1 MTTEAPAALAMVTI
15 DCADPA
21 GEAAFWAAALGWEV
35 TYADDDYG
43 MASDGRQ
50 RLGFGRVEGWQP
62 PDWPNPDGT
71 KQFHLDLA
79 VADLEPAA
87 ERLIELGASRAEPQP
102 GDGWIVMRDPDGHPF
117 CLTKA
122 ANWG

>member
-1 MTTEAPAALAMVTI
+1 MTTDAPAALAMVTV

-35 TYADDDYG
+35 TYADGDYG
-43 MASDGRQ
+43 MASDGTL
-50 RLGFGRVEGWQP
+50 RLGFGRVDGWERP
-62 PDWPNPDGT
+62 AWPNPDGT

-79 VADLEPAA
+79 VADLATA
-87 ERLIELGASRAEPQP
+87 EQQLLALGATKPADQP
-102 GDGWIVMRDPDGHPF
+102 GDTWTVLLDPDGHPF

-122 ANWG
+122 ANWD

>member
-1 MTTEAPAALAMVTI
+1 MTDAPATLAMVTI

-21 GEAAFWAAALGWEV
+21 KEAAFWAAALGWEV
-35 TYADDDYG
+35 TYADENYG
-43 MASDGRQ
+43 MASDGAQ

-62 PDWPNPDGT
+62 PAWPNPDGT

-79 VADLEPAA
+79 VDDLESAA
-87 ERLIELGASRAEPQP
+87 ERMVELGARRADPQP
-102 GDGWIVMRDPDGHPF
+102 SDGWIVLQDPDGHPF

>member
-1 MTTEAPAALAMVTI
+1 MTDAPAALAMVTI

-21 GEAAFWAAALGWEV
+21 KEAEFWAAALGWEV
-35 TYADDDYG
+35 TYSDADYG
-43 MASDGRQ
+43 LATDGRM
-50 RLGFGRVEGWQP
+50 RLGFGRTDGWQAP
-62 PDWPNPDGT
+62 AWPNPDGT

-79 VADLEPAA
+79 VDDLEAAA
-87 ERLIELGASRAEPQP
+87 ERLTGLGARRAEPQP
-102 GDGWIVMRDPDGHPF
+102 SADWIVLLDPDGHPF

>member
-1 MTTEAPAALAMVTI
+1 MTTDAPAALAMVTI

-35 TYADDDYG
+35 TYADDNYG
-43 MASDGRQ
+43 MASDGTQ
-50 RLGFGRVEGWQP
+50 RLGFGRIEGWQP
-62 PDWPNPDGT
+62 PAWPNPDGT

-79 VADLEPAA
+79 VADLESAA
-87 ERLIELGASRAEPQP
+87 ERLIELGARRAEPQP
-102 GDGWIVMRDPDGHPF
+102 SDGWIVLHDPDGHPF